1 MATDASCGNV
11 NLPPSSMAGVD
22 KVAAVEATVE
32 MIAWRGWR
40 SCQGCAVEREVPPM
54 LNFASRQASLKCDVQ
69 MCAGIYYLL
78 TMLRHASRMSPVSAS
93 HLTRADHMDQG
104 VDARRLS
111 LGHRGLVMPF
121 ASDPELTARRE
132 IKLLRIEVEQLRAV
146 ERMLRVELE
155 ALRAARDEHQK
166 TKELFF
172 AYAEEV
178 EQLLESR
185 DDPEREAKRFRGSRS
200 RRWFRW

>member
-1 MATDASCGNV
+1 MKWNVHCG
-11 NLPPSSMAGVD
+11 LPPSLGVLVGGVVVKD
-22 KVAAVEATVE
+22 APSSAKS
-32 MIAWRGWR
+32 R
-40 SCQGCAVEREVPPM
+40 SARPSTPM
-54 LNFASRQASLKCDVQ
+54 LNFAPRQASLNCDVQ

-78 TMLRHASRMSPVSAS
+78 TMLRHASRMLPVSAS

-104 VDARRLS
+104 VDARHLS

-132 IKLLRIEVEQLRAV
+132 IKLLWIEVEQLRAV
-146 ERMLRVELE
+146 ERMLRAELE
-155 ALRAARDEHQK
+155 VLRADRDEDRK

-178 EQLLESR
+178 EQLFESQNY
-185 DDPEREAKRFRGSRS
+185 PEREAERS
-200 RRWFRW
+200 SGLRSHRWFFW